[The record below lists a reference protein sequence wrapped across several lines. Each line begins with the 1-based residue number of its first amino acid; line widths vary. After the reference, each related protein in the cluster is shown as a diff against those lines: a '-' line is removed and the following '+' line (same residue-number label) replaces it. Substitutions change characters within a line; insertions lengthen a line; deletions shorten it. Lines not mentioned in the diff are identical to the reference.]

1 MSLTNRPNTKP
12 QAIAL
17 TLEAIAESE
26 KVIPAGRPA
35 PQAEPLRVEAE
46 AEQKPALKHGR
57 LRPLLLLAPYVDR
70 YRWRATFAFIA
81 LTIAAATT
89 LLVPLAVRRL
99 IDFGFSPE
107 GIALI
112 NSYFAVMVAIV
123 GVLAVASAARYYL
136 VMTIGERIVADLRR
150 DVFTHLT
157 VLSPSFFN
165 SARSGELVSR
175 LTADTTQI
183 KSAVGA
189 SVSIALRNMMLF
201 VGAATMMVISSPRLS
216 GFVLAAIPLI
226 VLPLVAF
233 GRWVRRLSRNAQDTL
248 ADASAYASELV
259 SSIRT
264 VQAYTNEGLAK
275 QRFGGEVEQAYEAAR
290 SSTGA
295 RAVLTAVIIFIVF
308 SSVVAILWVGSHD
321 VVSGDI
327 TAGRLSQFVMYAAF
341 AAAGLGQLSEV
352 WGEVSGASGAAERL
366 FEILRIKPD
375 IAAPASPKPLPVPA
389 RGDVV
394 FDKVSFSYPMRPD
407 TLALDGVSLAVRAG
421 EKVAIV
427 GPSGAGKSTLFHLL
441 LRFYDPAAGRITM
454 DGVSIADADP
464 RELRE
469 RIALVAQDSV
479 IFAATARDNIRFGRP
494 DATDAE
500 VERAAEQAH
509 ATEFIRRLPKG
520 FETELGERGVT
531 LSGGQR
537 QRIAIARAILR
548 DAPLL
553 LLDEATS
560 SLDAESETLVQTAL
574 EELMRKRTTLVIA
587 HRLATVLSCDRILVM
602 EQGRIVDHGTHA
614 QLVARGG
621 LYARLARLQFE
632 VREFSGSARTERGG
646 VDAFTLIRFAD
657 LVKHQIRIGDVVS
670 RRIAGRRCARR
681 CEDGSSAG
689 GAALNPLRA
698 LRRSGGDMVGAA
710 RSASAGAV

>member
-1 MSLTNRPNTKP
+1 M
-12 QAIAL
+12 
-17 TLEAIAESE
+17 
-26 KVIPAGRPA
+26 
-35 PQAEPLRVEAE
+35 
-46 AEQKPALKHGR
+46 
-57 LRPLLLLAPYVDR
+57 
-70 YRWRATFAFIA
+70 
-81 LTIAAATT
+81 
-89 LLVPLAVRRL
+89 
-99 IDFGFSPE
+99 
-107 GIALI
+107 ALI
-112 NSYFAVMVAIV
+112 NSYFLVMVMIV
-123 GVLAVASAARYYL
+123 AVLAVASAARYYL

-150 DVFTHLT
+150 DVFAHLT
-157 VLSPSFFN
+157 ALSPSFFD

-201 VGAATMMVISSPRLS
+201 IGAATMMVISSPRLS

-264 VQAYTNEGLAK
+264 VQAYTNEGLAI
-275 QRFGGEVEQAYEAAR
+275 QRFTGEVEQAYEAAR

-321 VVSGDI
+321 VVAGDI

-352 WGEVSGASGAAERL
+352 WGEVAGASGAAERL

-375 IAAPASPKPLPVPA
+375 IAAPATPKALPMPA

-407 TLALDGVSLAVRAG
+407 TLALDGVSLSVRAG

-454 DGVSIADADP
+454 DGVSIAAADP
-464 RELRE
+464 RDLRE

-479 IFAATARDNIRFGRP
+479 VFAATARENIRFGRP

-500 VERAAEQAH
+500 VERAADQAH

-632 VREFSGSARTERGG
+632 VA
-646 VDAFTLIRFAD
+646 
-657 LVKHQIRIGDVVS
+657 
-670 RRIAGRRCARR
+670 
-681 CEDGSSAG
+681 
-689 GAALNPLRA
+689 
-698 LRRSGGDMVGAA
+698 
-710 RSASAGAV
+710 